1 MDMKNTYKE
10 KNENFVGAENV
21 ETSVQNLEQ
30 TVPKPK
36 KAEIANCYT
45 VNIRKGKSSNAPRIR
60 TVRAGTECNIL
71 RVMNEW
77 AQVEFADRPGII
89 GYLPY
94 KYLKE
99 K

>member
-1 MDMKNTYKE
+1 MDAKNIDKKKFE
-10 KNENFVGAENV
+10 DFGKSENV
-21 ETSVQNLEQ
+21 EASAQSLEQ
-30 TVPKPK
+30 PASKPK
-36 KAEIANCYT
+36 KAEITNCYT

-60 TVRAGTECNIL
+60 TVRVGTECEIL

-77 AQVEFADRPGII
+77 AQVEFADQPGVL